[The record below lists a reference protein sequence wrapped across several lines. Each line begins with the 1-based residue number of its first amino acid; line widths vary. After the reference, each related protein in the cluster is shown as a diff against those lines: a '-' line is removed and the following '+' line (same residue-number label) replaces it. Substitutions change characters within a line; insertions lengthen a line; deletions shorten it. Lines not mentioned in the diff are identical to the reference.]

1 MSLECPQGVPDLVKK
16 NIRKGRYFMLRNVKI
31 FRLKISLKIKMPGYI
46 EALIIQGL

>member
-1 MSLECPQGVPDLVKK
+1 MQGMQGLSYKK
-16 NIRKGRYFMLRNVKI
+16 KGDRCKERLHFQVCKGLH